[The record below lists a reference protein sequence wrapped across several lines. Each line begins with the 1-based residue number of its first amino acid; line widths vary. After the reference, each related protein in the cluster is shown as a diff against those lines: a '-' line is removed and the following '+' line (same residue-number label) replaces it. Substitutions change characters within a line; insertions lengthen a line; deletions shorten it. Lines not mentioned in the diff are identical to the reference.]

1 MASILLQT
9 ASDLSAAAYK
19 NLENGSTIH
28 GYMLVTHEIL
38 SDGFRAQVWESIS
51 DPGNVVFAF
60 GGTDLTSS
68 ANDLFGDLGTDI
80 DLASG
85 TLSPQFAD
93 ALNFFTN
100 YVNANTLSS
109 VQVTGHSLGGA
120 LAEYVTANAGNGLP
134 NFQGGITFEAPGI
147 EQIPLVDSVSN
158 TSLID
163 YGIYE

>member
-19 NLENGSTIH
+19 NLENGSTIR

-93 ALNFFTN
+93 ALNFFTR
-100 YVNANTLSS
+100 
-109 VQVTGHSLGGA
+109 VQTHNIHQT
-120 LAEYVTANAGNGLP
+120 TAA
-134 NFQGGITFEAPGI
+134 TR
-147 EQIPLVDSVSN
+147 
-158 TSLID
+158 
-163 YGIYE
+163 